1 MGHLSLSNG
10 SGIYQEV
17 GKEVVECHMRALSTP
32 SADDGPGFHSNMP
45 ISELNE
51 HDTRAIKVSVVTSA
65 SLVVETVDGVTH
77 EI

>member
-1 MGHLSLSNG
+1 M
-10 SGIYQEV
+10 
-17 GKEVVECHMRALSTP
+17 ECHMRAMPTP
-32 SADDGPGFHSNMP
+32 SANDGLGFHSNMLV
-45 ISELNE
+45 SELVE